1 MLRTTE
7 LPMTQEAS
15 IAALL
20 ALVRERQSF
29 LITSHAGPDCDAIG
43 TSLGLMHLLR
53 AMGKQATVAFADPV
67 PSTCGSLPGA
77 NQIVHTLPTTP
88 ADALIILEC
97 DTFERTGFTRA
108 QFEAVNPGMTINVD
122 HHLSGKPY
130 AGFNWIDPEA
140 AAVGE
145 MIYLFAIASGVTIT
159 PAAATCLYAAVMTDS
174 GSFTFALTSATTFSL
189 ASHLVE
195 LGADPSAIAQEVLYS
210 VRPARA
216 RLLGLALSNFHI
228 EGPVC
233 WTSISLADQERMGAI
248 VEDCEGIV
256 NHLIGIEG
264 IEAAVLVREVEDPHT
279 FRLSLRSKGH
289 VDVAGVA
296 RLCGG
301 GGHRNASGCNIQGSL
316 REVLETVLPRLQTA
330 CTVATPASV
339 EI

>member
-1 MLRTTE
+1 
-7 LPMTQEAS
+7 MTQEAP

-20 ALVRERQSF
+20 ALVRERHSF
-29 LITSHAGPDCDAIG
+29 LITSHAAPDCDAIG
-43 TSLGLMHLLR
+43 SSLGLMHLLR

-67 PSTCGSLPGA
+67 PSTCLGLPGA
-77 NQIVHTLPTTP
+77 DQIVHTLPTTP
-88 ADALIILEC
+88 ADALIILES
-97 DTFERTGFTRA
+97 DTFERTGFSRA
-108 QFEAVNPGMTINVD
+108 QFEAVHPGMSINVD

-145 MIYLFAIASGVTIT
+145 MIYLFAIASGTTIT
-159 PAAATCLYAAVMTDS
+159 PEAATCLYAAVMTDS

-189 ASHLVE
+189 AAHLVE
-195 LGADPSAIAQEVLYS
+195 LGANPSAIAQEVLYS

-233 WTSISLADQERMGAI
+233 WTSVAIADKERIGAI

-256 NHLIGIEG
+256 NHLIGMEG
-264 IEAAVLVREVEDPHT
+264 IQAAVLVREVDQPQT
-279 FRLSLRSKGH
+279 FRLSLRSKGQ
-289 VDVAGVA
+289 VDVAAVA
-296 RLCGG
+296 RQRGG
-301 GGHRNASGCNIQGSL
+301 GGHRNASGCTVQGPL
-316 REVLETVLPRLQTA
+316 QQVLDSILPALHAA
-330 CTVATPASV
+330 CAVAAPASI